1 LKKLGCKGGV
11 SRLGFKEGSGMHDVV
26 IDELERH
33 FSGNAT
39 RGFYAHLDTCSECRS
54 EVAAMDETA
63 LLLQELRTGLADA
76 FPVPPGFYNKVSFRI
91 VEQERRHAW
100 GLFSPGVAFF
110 RRVAFASLLV
120 LAGLGS
126 YLIMQENSPA
136 ATGMDAATVMAQH
149 DPTVSH
155 ENGGD
160 RDHMLVTLSNY
171 HE

>member
-1 LKKLGCKGGV
+1 
-11 SRLGFKEGSGMHDVV
+11 MHDVV

-39 RGFYAHLDTCSECRS
+39 RAFYAHLDGCSECRS
-54 EVAAMDETA
+54 EVSAMDETA
-63 LLLQELRTGLADA
+63 LLIRELRTTADA
-76 FPVPPGFYNKVSFRI
+76 PQIPLGFYNKVSFRI
-91 VEQERRHAW
+91 VEHERRHAW

-126 YLIMQENSPA
+126 YLIMQENSIGVTAGTTPGV
-136 ATGMDAATVMAQH
+136 TQGVTPGVTPGMDAATIMAQH
-149 DPTVSH
+149 DPSVSH
-155 ENGGD
+155 EDGGD

>member
-1 LKKLGCKGGV
+1 
-11 SRLGFKEGSGMHDVV
+11 MHDVV

-39 RGFYAHLDTCSECRS
+39 RAFYAHLDSCSECRS

-63 LLLQELRTGLADA
+63 LLLRELRTAEPD
-76 FPVPPGFYNKVSFRI
+76 VPQVPLGFYNKVSFRI
-91 VEQERRHAW
+91 VEHERRHAW

-126 YLIMQENSPA
+126 YLVMQENSLSPGLLGA
-136 ATGMDAATVMAQH
+136 NQAGTKMDAAAIMAQH

-155 ENGGD
+155 EDGGD
-160 RDHMLVTLSNY
+160 RDHMLVTLANY

>member
-1 LKKLGCKGGV
+1 
-11 SRLGFKEGSGMHDVV
+11 MHDPV

-39 RGFYAHLDTCSECRS
+39 RAFYTHLDTCPECRAQ
-54 EVAAMDETA
+54 VAAMDETA
-63 LLLQELRTGLADA
+63 QMLRELRGDTAAAEIPL
-76 FPVPPGFYNKVSFRI
+76 GFYNKVSFRI
-91 VEQERRHAW
+91 VEDERRQAW
-100 GLFSPGVAFF
+100 GLFSPGVQFF

-120 LAGLGS
+120 LAGIGS
-126 YLIMQENSPA
+126 YLVLQENTFSVVGSAPSSSPVRNI
-136 ATGMDAATVMAQH
+136 DAAAIISQH

-155 ENGGD
+155 DDGAD